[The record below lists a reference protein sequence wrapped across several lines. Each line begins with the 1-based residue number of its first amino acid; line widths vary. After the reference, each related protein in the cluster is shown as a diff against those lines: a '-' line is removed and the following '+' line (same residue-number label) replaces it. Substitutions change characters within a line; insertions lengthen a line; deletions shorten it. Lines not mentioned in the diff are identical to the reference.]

1 MKKLILIFITLLL
14 SVTISKAD
22 DVNVFGLLGCG
33 QFLSSCNKND
43 LEIDCQTQTFYA
55 MGVISG
61 LSVQSNTSLSNFN
74 NADNIKYAL
83 IKYCKNNPLKDTYDG
98 AYNIF
103 RQLQ

>member
-22 DVNVFGLLGCG
+22 DVNVLGLIECG
-33 QFLSSCNKND
+33 TFLSSCNKND
-43 LEIDCQTQTFYA
+43 LAVDCQTQTFYA

-61 LSVQSNTSLSNFN
+61 QSVQSNTNLSNFN

-98 AYNIF
+98 ADYIF
-103 RQLQ
+103 MQLQ